1 MIALLSLLLSADW
14 VCTLEKTTP
23 PLPAASYRVLRVG
36 DAAGLKQALESDP
49 QDVTI
54 LVADGVYTLSEPV
67 SMRKGQNV
75 ILRGASGDAGKATLR
90 GRGFLAGKPGD
101 DLLQVGNVQ
110 NLTIAYLTFAD
121 CRSYGIKVEAEH
133 FPRDVHIYGCHFR
146 DIGVRMIKG
155 SSSREGK
162 AVGGSI
168 RFCRFENTQIPP
180 ADWLF
185 DGDYITAIDMMA
197 LEGWIISDNFFSNI
211 KGRKGGARGAIFIW
225 VRSRNVT
232 VERNAILNCDRGI
245 SFGNPS
251 GSTNY
256 LPGQEHVQGSII
268 RNNIIVPGPDAGIEL
283 WWADDIRVYNNTI
296 WRADAAGPG
305 MRGGMDDWKIK
316 RIDVA
321 NNLVRGVNLLEGEVT
336 LRNNL
341 FGDLSGHEL
350 ALLAGGPQLR
360 GIVPEAIGR
369 GLPLK
374 EVPDDYRGR
383 AREKTTNIGALGLD
397 ATTGSR

>member
-1 MIALLSLLLSADW
+1 MMGLTVALISLFLTSSW
-14 VCTLEKTTP
+14 VCPLDKTAP
-23 PLPAASYRVLRVG
+23 PLAAASYRILRVEN
-36 DAAGLKQALESDP
+36 AAGLKQALESDP
-49 QDVTI
+49 QEVTI
-54 LVADGVYTLSEPV
+54 LVGDGVYTLSEPI
-67 SMRKGQNV
+67 SMRKGKNV
-75 ILRGASGDAGKATLR
+75 ILRGASGAPGQAIIKGQGFSV
-90 GRGFLAGKPGD
+90 GRPGD
-101 DLLQVGNVQ
+101 DLLQVGNVE

-121 CRSYGIKVEAEH
+121 CRSYGIKVEAEN
-133 FPRDVHIYGCHFR
+133 FPHNVNIYGCHFR

-155 SSSREGK
+155 STSKEGK

-197 LEGWIISDNFFSNI
+197 LENWTISDNVFSNI

-256 LPGQEHVQGSII
+256 LPGQEHIRDSII

-283 WWADDIRVYNNTI
+283 WWAENIQVYSNTI
-296 WRADAAGPG
+296 WRKDAAGAG
-305 MRGGMDDWKIK
+305 IRGGMDDWKIK

-321 NNLVRGVNLLEGEVT
+321 NNLVRGANLLEGEVT

-341 FGDLSGHEL
+341 FGNLSGHEL
-350 ALLAGGPQLR
+350 VLLAGGYQLW

-369 GLPLK
+369 GLSLK
-374 EVPDDYRGR
+374 EVPDDYRGQTR
-383 AREKTTNIGALGLD
+383 KKTTNIGACENG
-397 ATTGSR
+397 G

>member
-1 MIALLSLLLSADW
+1 MAGLMVALLSLFLPAGR
-14 VCTLEKTTP
+14 VCPLEKNAP
-23 PLPAASYRVLRVG
+23 PLPAASYRVLRVE

-49 QDVTI
+49 REVTI

-67 SMRKGQNV
+67 SMRKGKNV
-75 ILRGASGDAGKATLR
+75 ILRGASGDPGKAVLK
-90 GRGFLAGKPGD
+90 GRGFYAGKPGD
-101 DLLQVGNVQ
+101 DLLRVGNVE

-121 CRSYGIKVEAEH
+121 CRSYGIKVEAEN
-133 FPRDVHIYGCHFR
+133 FPRNVHVYGCHFR

-155 SSSREGK
+155 STSREGK

-197 LEGWIISDNFFSNI
+197 LEDWTISDNFFRNI

-232 VERNAILNCDRGI
+232 VERNAILDCDRGI

-256 LPGQEHVQGSII
+256 LPGQEHIRDSII

-283 WWADDIRVYNNTI
+283 WWAEDIQVFSNTI
-296 WRADAAGPG
+296 WRRDAAGAG
-305 MRGGMDDWKIK
+305 MRGGMEDWKIK

-321 NNLVRGVNLLEGEVT
+321 NNLVRGANMLDGDVT

-341 FGDLSGHEL
+341 FGDLAGHEL
-350 ALLAGGPQLR
+350 VLIDGVFQLR
-360 GIVPEAIGR
+360 GIVPEAIDR

-374 EVPDDYRGR
+374 DVPDDYRGQ
-383 AREKTTNIGALGLD
+383 ARKTTTNIGAWD
-397 ATTGSR
+397 